1 MFTSGLDSMSMVEEP
16 NFILKRKFTF
26 FSKRIIYN
34 FIAFGIDNKE
44 EMTHSVEG
52 IVMVIKTTRI
62 II

>member
-1 MFTSGLDSMSMVEEP
+1 MSMVEEP
-16 NFILKRKFTF
+16 HSMLKRKFTF